1 MAILK
6 VKFRHCVTKAETDK
20 SLVML
25 KMTIRSF
32 NGSSYIDLENGHVVD
47 DVISFNVSPTMP
59 INEIG
64 QIIAELETALPSVIR
79 DVWLG

>member
-25 KMTIRSF
+25 KMFIRSMG
-32 NGSSYIDLENGHVVD
+32 GSSYINFDSAHVVD
-47 DVISFNVSPTMP
+47 DVISFDVSPTMP

-64 QIIAELETALPSVIR
+64 QIIAELQTALPSVIR